1 MLKRVLLSGLYIF
14 VAWAFLDLLLHRLAL
29 SHLYEQYTGQLRP
42 FEQMNI
48 TLVYLTSFGMIVAF
62 VGTYQLLVRP
72 KSLGA
77 GLLYGAFIG
86 FALGI
91 SVGFGSYIH
100 LPIPLVIAGCWLM
113 GGWLKGLAAG
123 AIVGKLITDF

>member
-1 MLKRVLLSGLYIF
+1 MLKRVLLSGLFIF

-29 SHLYEQYTGQLRP
+29 SHLYEQNAGLLRP
-42 FEQMNI
+42 FDQMNL
-48 TLVYLTSFGMIVAF
+48 TLVYFASFGMILAF
-62 VGTYQLLVRP
+62 VGTYLILVRP

-91 SVGFGSYIH
+91 SIGFGAYIH
-100 LPIPLVIAGCWLM
+100 MPIPLVIAGCWLI
-113 GGWLKGLAAG
+113 GGCLKGLAAG

>member
-14 VAWAFLDLLLHRLAL
+14 VAWAFLDLLLHRFAP
-29 SHLYEQYTGQLRP
+29 SHLYEQNAGQLRP
-42 FEQMNI
+42 FERMNI

-100 LPIPLVIAGCWLM
+100 LPIPLV
-113 GGWLKGLAAG
+113 
-123 AIVGKLITDF
+123 

>member
-1 MLKRVLLSGLYIF
+1 M
-14 VAWAFLDLLLHRLAL
+14 D
-29 SHLYEQYTGQLRP
+29 
-42 FEQMNI
+42 I
-48 TLVYLTSFGMIVAF
+48 TLVYLSSFGMIVAF
-62 VGTYQLLVRP
+62 VGTYLMLVRP

-91 SVGFGSYIH
+91 SIGFGAYIH
-100 LPIPLVIAGCWLM
+100 MPIPLVIAGCWLM
-113 GGWLKGLAAG
+113 GGCLKGLVAG